1 MTNAPDPE
9 APHLA
14 KAFRLAY
21 LVGLLFCV
29 AWPLTLQLLLGTA
42 IHQGVPPPGDVARQ
56 LGYTF
61 SGLTFLIAF
70 FLTWRGG
77 KVRKAFPRETPPRQ
91 AAILVREVVFASAI
105 LEFTSMFG
113 IAYYALGGPLAER
126 YARSFVALT
135 TVMFFVFV
143 PRLNAWRRAALGDEA
158 DGGSARP

>member
-1 MTNAPDPE
+1 MTNESDSI

-21 LVGLLFCV
+21 LVGLVFCV

-42 IHQGVPPPGDVARQ
+42 IHQGVPPPGDMARE

-70 FLTWRGG
+70 FLTWRWG
-77 KVRKAFPRETPPRQ
+77 KVRRDFRKEPPSRQ
-91 AAILVREVVFASAI
+91 AAILVREVIFASAI

-143 PRLNAWRRAALGDEA
+143 PRLDAWRQAAQG
-158 DGGSARP
+158 DGGSDRP

>member
-1 MTNAPDPE
+1 MSNETASD

-14 KAFRLAY
+14 KAFRPAY

-29 AWPLTLQLLLGTA
+29 GWPLALQLLLGTR
-42 IHQGVPPPGDVARQ
+42 IHRGLTPPGDVARQ

-70 FLTWRGG
+70 FLTWRWGQ
-77 KVRKAFPRETPPRQ
+77 VRRTFRAQAPAHQ
-91 AAILVREVVFASAI
+91 AAILVREIIFYSAL
-105 LEFTSMFG
+105 LEFTSLFG

-126 YARSFVALT
+126 YSRSFIALT

-143 PRLNAWRRAALGDEA
+143 PRLDAWRQAAQGE
-158 DGGSARP
+158 

>member
-1 MTNAPDPE
+1 MMPRCPLTNERDPE
-9 APHLA
+9 ATHLA

-21 LVGLLFCV
+21 LVGLIFCV

-42 IHQGVPPPGDVARQ
+42 IHQGVPPPGDMARQ

-70 FLTWRGG
+70 FLTWRWG
-77 KVRKAFPRETPPRQ
+77 KVRRDFQQEAPSRQ
-91 AAILVREVVFASAI
+91 AAILVREVIFASAI

-143 PRLNAWRRAALGDEA
+143 PRLDAWRRAAQGE
-158 DGGSARP
+158 